1 MNSLPPKVQ
10 NQIAMLQQVQQQLS
24 TIMQQKMQYEMMEKE
39 AKKAQEELKDIS
51 DDANVYVSIGSVMMQ
66 QGREKVVAD
75 ITEKIDTFEL
85 RIKSLDRQEK
95 ALQSKLEQLQA
106 QVKAALEGGAHP
118 PEAQ

>member
-1 MNSLPPKVQ
+1 MNSIPPKIQ

-39 AKKAQEELKDIS
+39 AKKAQEELKDIPE
-51 DDANVYVSIGSVMMQ
+51 DANVFVTIGSVMMQ
-66 QGREKVVAD
+66 QDREKVVAD

-106 QVKAALEGGAHP
+106 QVKAALEGGVRA
-118 PEAQ
+118 PEAD